1 MAKRKS
7 PGEPERPATPRTSG
21 AKVARF
27 ESERHA
33 AALQRIA
40 AADARILVQEERIR
54 ALKADGHQTAESERL
69 LDLMRLSRDLMQ
81 EQADLLK
88 DKT

>member
-1 MAKRKS
+1 MAKRS
-7 PGEPERPATPRTSG
+7 VPGDPERPASSAKIAPRD
-21 AKVARF
+21 
-27 ESERHA
+27 SERHS

-40 AADARILVQEERIR
+40 AADARILIQEERVR
-54 ALKADGHQTAESERL
+54 MLKAEGHPTAESERL

>member
-1 MAKRKS
+1 M
-7 PGEPERPATPRTSG
+7 
-21 AKVARF
+21 
-27 ESERHA
+27 
-33 AALQRIA
+33 
-40 AADARILVQEERIR
+40 
-54 ALKADGHQTAESERL
+54 LKAEGHPTAESERL